1 MKSLDAE
8 NGVIGSILIDGGCM
22 SEITALLSPDDFRLE
37 PNRKIYDAA
46 LALARDGQPVDPIS
60 IAGIVG
66 ESYAKYMVE
75 LMEITPTSANAG
87 LYAKETRK
95 ASMWR
100 SLKDLGEGLVNA
112 DVTDTDPRQAIGD
125 AAKEL
130 ERIEAMD
137 TAKELVSPSDALNA
151 FYEHRTGVETGTG
164 GCVKTGIR
172 QIDAMLGGGLLNSGL
187 YILAARP
194 GVGKTTLALA
204 IADKVAESGGVL
216 FESLE
221 MDTEQLMAKR
231 IARLTGISEGELMM
245 DKLSLEQ
252 ATKMKDA
259 ALSLSKMPMYLN
271 KKPWATVD
279 DIRNQARKVK
289 NLRLVVIDYF
299 GLIRTPGKSASR
311 YESMTDVSGQL
322 KALARSLKVPI
333 LCLAQ
338 LNRENTKRKGAKP
351 MLSDLRDTG
360 ALEQDA
366 DGVIFLHRPDY
377 YDEENQQPSAPNSPV
392 ALSVILA
399 KNRHGSTG
407 QVDMA
412 FYLKTGRFV
421 PFQCSRTKGGTT

>member
-1 MKSLDAE
+1 MKSLEAE
-8 NGVIGSILIDGGCM
+8 NGVIGSILIDGGCLP
-22 SEITALLSPDDFRLE
+22 EITAILSPADFRLE
-37 PNRKIYDAA
+37 PNRKIYEAA
-46 LALARDGQPVDPIS
+46 LSLARDGRPVDALT

-87 LYAKETRK
+87 LYAQETRK

-100 SLKDLGEGLVNA
+100 SLKSLGEGLVNA
-112 DVTDTDPRQAIGD
+112 DVTDADPRQAIGD

-137 TAKELVSPSDALNA
+137 TANELVSPADALNA
-151 FYEHRTGVETGTG
+151 FYTHRAEVDAGAG
-164 GCVKTGIR
+164 GCVRTGFR

-204 IADKVAESGGVL
+204 VADKVAESGGGVL

-231 IARLTGISEGELMM
+231 IARITGISEGELMM
-245 DKLSLEQ
+245 DKLGEEQ
-252 ATKMKDA
+252 YKNVRDA
-259 ALSLSKMPMYLN
+259 AVSLSKVPMYMN
-271 KKPWATVD
+271 KKPWATVE
-279 DIRNQARKVK
+279 DIRNKARKVK

-311 YESMTDVSGQL
+311 YEALTDVSGQL
-322 KALARSLKVPI
+322 KALARSLGIPI

-338 LNRENTKRKGAKP
+338 LNRENTKRKGSKP

-377 YDEENQQPSAPNSPV
+377 YDEESKQQSSPGNTV
-392 ALSVILA
+392 VLNVILA
-399 KNRHGSTG
+399 KNRHGGTG

-412 FYLKTGRFV
+412 FNLRTGRII
-421 PFQCSRTKGGTT
+421 PYKYS